1 MGPSVIGQR
10 LRTELRKCKTVLRAN
25 HGPLQYHNSPNIM
38 LLFQQ
43 LFQRRFF
50 FSHSNIL
57 YKHSVTSGFGKDLKR
72 SERSESLEN
81 MTTFTRDYLSSF
93 ILKNPD
99 EYVLKLKPVIN
110 ERHPDFYLKPPGTH
124 SESGAV
130 GCRPK
135 TNKVKSCLAFCLVF
149 TLIYCGGQ
157 LSSFAAH
164 MLDEYEIFSIPDEDE
179 D

>member
-10 LRTELRKCKTVLRAN
+10 LWSELRKCRTVLWVN
-25 HGPLQYHNSPNIM
+25 YGPLQYHNSPKFM

-50 FSHSNIL
+50 YRHSNIL
-57 YKHSVTSGFGKDLKR
+57 YKHSMNSGFDKDLRR
-72 SERSESLEN
+72 SERSESLQN
-81 MTTFTRDYLSSF
+81 MTRFTRDYLNSV

-110 ERHPDFYLKPPGTH
+110 ERHPDFRLKPPGTH
-124 SESGAV
+124 SESGAI

-149 TLIYCGGQ
+149 TLMYCGGQ

-164 MLDEYEIFSIPDEDE
+164 MLDEYEIFLIPDEDE

>member
-1 MGPSVIGQR
+1 MGSSIIGQR
-10 LRTELRKCKTVLRAN
+10 LRAELRKCRTALWAN
-25 HGPLQYHNSPNIM
+25 QDPVHYHNSPKCM

-50 FSHSNIL
+50 YRYSNIL
-57 YKHSVTSGFGKDLKR
+57 YKHSVNSGFNKDLR
-72 SERSESLEN
+72 QSERFESLQN
-81 MTTFTRDYLSSF
+81 MTTFTRDYLNSV

-110 ERHPDFYLKPPGTH
+110 ERHPDFRLKPPGTH
-124 SESGAV
+124 SESGAI

-135 TNKVKSCLAFCLVF
+135 TNKLKGCLAFCLAF